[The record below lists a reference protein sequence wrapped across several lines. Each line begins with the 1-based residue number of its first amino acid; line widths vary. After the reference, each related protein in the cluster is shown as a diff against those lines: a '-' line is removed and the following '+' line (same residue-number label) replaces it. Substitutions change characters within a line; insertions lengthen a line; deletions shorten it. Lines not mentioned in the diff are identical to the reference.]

1 MPLIAPSLLSADFLN
16 LQKEVE
22 MVNRSEADWLHL
34 DVMDGIFVPNIS
46 FGFPVIEMVARISV
60 KPLDVHLM
68 ITDPERYI
76 ERFRKAGADTI
87 SVHIEVCSDMAAI
100 LTRIRSTGAKAGIV
114 VNPETDVTRIYEGLE
129 CADMVLIMAV
139 HPGFGGQKFIPETFE
154 KIVTLK
160 NHLHDRGLNIMI
172 EVDGG
177 VDLTNALPLTEA
189 GVDILVAGNTVFS
202 APNPVEIIHK
212 LKNSI

>member
-202 APNPVEIIHK
+202 ALNPVEIIHK